1 MPKTLDSPAI
11 CSDKPSPALVEARRL
26 TMRAMGETQAERIS
40 AVVPEI
46 PGLWQLIREDFNAN
60 ERDWTKPGFRALAAY
75 RFGIWR
81 MGIRSKFLRAP
92 MSFVYRSM
100 FRYVRNHYGIELPY
114 TAVVG
119 RRVVIEHQGDIV
131 VHGHSVIG
139 DGCILRQGVT
149 LGNKNLDAPLDAPI
163 LGKNVNIGA
172 GAKILGKVTIGDG
185 AQIGAN
191 AVVIRPVPAGAV
203 AVGNPAR
210 IVERK
215 KPRTVHEAR
224 SI

>member
-1 MPKTLDSPAI
+1 MPTPRVLPAI
-11 CSDKPSPALVEARRL
+11 SSDKPSAALAEARRATL
-26 TMRAMGETQAERIS
+26 RAMSELQREAHDATKAEL
-40 AVVPEI
+40 
-46 PGLWQLIREDFNAN
+46 PGLWDLIREDFNAN
-60 ERDWTKPGFRALAAY
+60 ERDWTKPGFRALAVY

-81 MGIRSKFLRAP
+81 MGIGSKIFRAP
-92 MSFVYRSM
+92 MSFIYRSM

-114 TAVVG
+114 TAAVG

-191 AVVIRPVPAGAV
+191 AVVIRPIPAGAV

-210 IVERK
+210 LIERK
-215 KPRTVHEAR
+215 KPRTVQEVR
-224 SI
+224 SV